1 MNSLYNCNYFQ
12 TFLSYKIIRFNIN
25 LLFYQK
31 YHSKMND
38 NDVQYQ
44 NLSKE
49 VTDENRYVKNI
60 PN

>member
-1 MNSLYNCNYFQ
+1 
-12 TFLSYKIIRFNIN
+12 
-25 LLFYQK
+25 
-31 YHSKMND
+31 MND

-60 PN
+60 QNQVEYLQERNKKLAMDNEELNRQVRKKRI

>member
-12 TFLSYKIIRFNIN
+12 AFLSYKIIRFNIN